1 MSDEELAEV
10 LEQLLRASKSFTVLS
25 KDGSVPGLDSLE
37 QEKMKSGA
45 GIEQRSSNRSGKI
58 DFGTQGTE
66 QAGVSEKNG
75 GEGLRSQSQA
85 ATSSEG
91 KADQVE
97 SISAGKEKVESS
109 AEAKEATQPGL
120 PQDTDSRAQDSA
132 SSARAEGVKDIVDE
146 DLTVLL
152 WREFQ
157 KRVDSASE
165 AKDLANAGAK
175 DLSLSRDPQG
185 MQAFKTL

>member
-25 KDGSVPGLDSLE
+25 KDGSGPGLESLE
-37 QEKMKSGA
+37 QEKIKLGA

-58 DFGTQGTE
+58 DLGTQGTE
-66 QAGVSEKNG
+66 QAGVSEKNR
-75 GEGLRSQSQA
+75 GEGLRSESQGG
-85 ATSSEG
+85 TSSEG
-91 KADQVE
+91 KADQEENV
-97 SISAGKEKVESS
+97 SAGKEKFESS
-109 AEAKEATQPGL
+109 AEAKEATRPGL
-120 PQDTDSRAQDSA
+120 PQDADSRAQDSA
-132 SSARAEGVKDIVDE
+132 NSGRAEGVKDIVDE

-152 WREFQ
+152 WKEFQ

-175 DLSLSRDPQG
+175 DLSLSTDPQG
-185 MQAFKTL
+185 MQTVKT